1 MIFFCERDKM
11 IGGSDHTELHVCV
24 TNSTKQMMMEPK
36 IAHGRRRKKTPIR
49 PLRLVRVRRG
59 RDEGAQNKRCR
70 WPGPFS
76 GMEKAGPGQM
86 KWFC

>member
-70 WPGPFS
+70 WPGRLAEWRRL
-76 GMEKAGPGQM
+76 GLGR
-86 KWFC
+86 